1 MTAGSTIADRVAEMH
16 TSMAAQPPN
25 EVMGAFGR
33 EQAALAAAGVPDGIV
48 APGTQIPDTGLL
60 DVHGSPTTLYAAT
73 GDRAAVLVFYRG
85 AWCPYCNIALSTYQQ
100 HLLSQLTGRGIGLV
114 AISPQTPDGSLSMR
128 EKHDLSFTVLSDPG
142 NVIARRLGVLTRP
155 SDEARAAQLQ
165 LGLDLAAVNADGTT
179 GIPMPTVAILDA
191 GHVLRWIDV
200 HPDYSTRTEPAQVL
214 DVLDR
219 LGILAVSR

>member
-1 MTAGSTIADRVAEMH
+1 MRICLRPRRRCRRRSAGR
-16 TSMAAQPPN
+16 
-25 EVMGAFGR
+25 GR
-33 EQAALAAAGVPDGIV
+33 HARN
-48 APGTQIPDTGLL
+48 LL
-60 DVHGSPTTLYAAT
+60 P
-73 GDRAAVLVFYRG
+73 
-85 AWCPYCNIALSTYQQ
+85 
-100 HLLSQLTGRGIGLV
+100 QLTGRGIGLV

-128 EKHDLSFTVLSDPG
+128 DKHDLSFTVLSDPG
-142 NVIARRLGVLTRP
+142 NMIARRLGVLTRP

-214 DVLDR
+214 DALDR
-219 LGILAVSR
+219 LGI